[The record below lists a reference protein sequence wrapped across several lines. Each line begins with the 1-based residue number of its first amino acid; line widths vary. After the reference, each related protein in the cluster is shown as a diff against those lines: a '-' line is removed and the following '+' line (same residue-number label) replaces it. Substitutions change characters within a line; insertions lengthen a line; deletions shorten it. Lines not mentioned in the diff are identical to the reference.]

1 MAEQRALA
9 LFDFDGTLIRGDS
22 ILAYLRHARR
32 LKALSRGEYLK
43 LGLHAI
49 PWLLKKKSDE
59 ALKGEAVAFSMRLS
73 PERRYALN
81 RSFAEECLLPRV
93 FPAGRACLEQHRQAG
108 RLVVIVSA
116 SPENYMEFVAP
127 GLGAD
132 VLLCTQ
138 LLSETATGPNCKGQ
152 EKVRRIEAYLAQ
164 AGIGPDWSDS
174 YAYGD
179 STSDLP
185 MLRLCAHP
193 VAVNPKRKLRRAA
206 PEMATVKWKEK

>member
-32 LKALSRGEYLK
+32 LRALSFRESFRLGLKAL
-43 LGLHAI
+43 
-49 PWLLKKKSDE
+49 PWLMKKKPDETLKAE
-59 ALKGEAVAFSMRLS
+59 ALAFSLRLS

-93 FPAGRACLEQHRQAG
+93 FPAGKRCLEQHRQAG
-108 RLVVIVSA
+108 RLVVLVSA
-116 SPENYMEFVAP
+116 STDNYMAFVAQ

-132 VLLCTQ
+132 ALLCTP
-138 LLSETATGPNCKGQ
+138 LHADGSVGPNCKGQ
-152 EKVRRIEAYLAQ
+152 EKVRRIEAYLAEG
-164 AGIGPDWSDS
+164 GITPDWDAS

-179 STSDLP
+179 SASDLP

-193 VAVNPKRKLRRAA
+193 VLVNPKKKLRRAGA
-206 PEMATVKWKEK
+206 GMHTEKWKAK